1 MKPKIF
7 NILFIIGILSIVNA
21 QNQNKDNKDTGVSCS
36 ISIEQSNAEK
46 RILKKLRK
54 KNYKSISRF
63 LSSKNS
69 DLQYLALIT
78 LENLE
83 KLNDYKLTQ
92 LDKKR
97 INLIKKSSE
106 LISICSNS
114 NQPNRIELKK
124 LLSSE
129 FIKEIWLIRIF
140 NSE

>member
-1 MKPKIF
+1 MKTKIF
-7 NILFIIGILSIVNA
+7 NILFIIGIINTVNA
-21 QNQNKDNKDTGVSCS
+21 QNQNTDNNGAGVSCS

-46 RILKKLRK
+46 RILKKLDK

-83 KLNDYKLTQ
+83 KLNDYKLTE

-97 INLIKKSSE
+97 INLIKKSPE

-114 NQPNRIELKK
+114 NQTNQIELKE
-124 LLSSE
+124 LLSSK